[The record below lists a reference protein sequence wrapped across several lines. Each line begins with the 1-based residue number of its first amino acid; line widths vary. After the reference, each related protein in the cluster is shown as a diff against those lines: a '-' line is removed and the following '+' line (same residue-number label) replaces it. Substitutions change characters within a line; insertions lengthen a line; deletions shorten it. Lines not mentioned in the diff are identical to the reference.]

1 MSISSRQQEILNLL
15 NERVFISVN
24 ELSSITFSSPSSI
37 RRDLTK
43 LQNMGLVK
51 RSHGGVTLPEPVNG
65 VASFYERIH
74 HSIKEKRIIAKK
86 ASSLLKNGQSILLD
100 SSSTVS
106 FLLPYIAKLSAV
118 TVFTNNLSTALTA
131 IDLGIDTHCTGG
143 HSREGSG
150 ALVGTEACKF
160 LESINPDVL
169 FFASQALDSDGLIS
183 DAIEDENYVRQ
194 LMLRCAKKKVFLC
207 DSTKFQKRRLHKLA
221 DLDDIDIAVFDK
233 PFEELRCKI
242 TLL

>member
-15 NERVFISVN
+15 NERVFITVN

-43 LQNMGLVK
+43 LENIGLVK

-74 HSIKEKRIIAKK
+74 QSIKEKRIIAKK

-106 FLLPYIAKLSAV
+106 FLLPYIAKLHSV
-118 TVFTNNLSTALTA
+118 TVFTNNLSTALNA
-131 IDLGIDTHCTGG
+131 INLGIDTHCIGG
-143 HSREGSG
+143 HSRDGSG

-160 LESINPDVL
+160 LEGINPDIL
-169 FFASQALDSDGLIS
+169 FFASQALSDDGVIS
-183 DAIEDENYVRQ
+183 DVVEEENYIRQ
-194 LMLRCAKKKVFLC
+194 LMLKAAKKKVFLC
-207 DSTKFQKRRLHKLA
+207 DSNKFRKQRLHKLA
-221 DLDDIDIAVFDK
+221 DLNDIDVAVFDK
-233 PFEELRCKI
+233 PYEALKTTTDI
-242 TLL
+242 L